1 MDSKNHLNNIIS
13 NITQTLNQLE
23 SKLDSMKTGEKI
35 FANKLAEEISVSSSL
50 EADQVY
56 FMTRLLIKGY
66 PNIKVTRGKHGGI
79 EKL

>member
-1 MDSKNHLNNIIS
+1 MDSKNHLNQTIS

-23 SKLDSMKTGEKI
+23 SKLDSMKSGEKI
-35 FANKLAEEISVSSSL
+35 FAKKLAEEISVGSSL